1 MTSSRP
7 YKAAFSPNEAL
18 AMIREGAGSKFD
30 PNLVANFLLIHDTL
44 RQQLDA
50 LGGDDSSAS

>member
-1 MTSSRP
+1 
-7 YKAAFSPNEAL
+7 
-18 AMIREGAGSKFD
+18 MIREGAGGKFD